1 MLAENWLIISL
12 IIILILIYKN
22 KNKNKYTG
30 PISSEVNFPLVI
42 DKSNIEGVG
51 LFTTQK
57 IKKDTD
63 IFVGIKDSNVTR
75 IGSLINHSWNPNTI
89 VSKKNDYLYTIK
101 SINDINPGDELTVN
115 YNVNTPVYIKRA
127 DPNWK

>member
-1 MLAENWLIISL
+1 MLVENWLIISL

-22 KNKNKYTG
+22 SNRYSNS
-30 PISSEVNFPLVI
+30 ISGEINFPLVI

-63 IFVGIKDSNVTR
+63 IFVGIKDFNVTR

-115 YNVNTPVYIKRA
+115 YNVNTPIYIKRA